1 MNFQE
6 QLQQIIQGIF
16 SQNNQSRKQGE
27 DRLAQL
33 REAQPNEFV
42 MQMLNLCRHEELKIR
57 QFAPVYL
64 RYSLSKFAPKS
75 HKNVWNQLISETK
88 ETVKLHLFQFIE
100 VEMSHIVRNQLCDTI
115 GEIGGSLYED
125 DSHNEWHNLLPTLW
139 QMFLSPNNDIIECG
153 FKILGNL
160 FMYSIDQFDK
170 HYQDLHTLFV
180 QGLASPQI
188 KIKSSTMHALGNYV
202 KYALPAQYKIFQDL
216 ISNMMKSALDIT
228 IQDQSLGEGIMEVF
242 SNIVDSKPK
251 FLRKQ
256 FNIFFNGIYCMF
268 RESQID
274 NGVKRIGTETLL
286 SMVEKFPGLFKF
298 EKIYLMQVVEMIF
311 YHMIQIS
318 STITDEW
325 MKPPEGFNDDIE
337 QDEDCETTRFG
348 MSSIDRLIES
358 LGRKEM
364 LPLLNPIVSELLRH
378 QDWRCKHAAIMALSQ
393 VGEYIDQ
400 VTDIKS
406 TIELILPMLN
416 DSNSMIRY
424 AVCHAIG
431 QIADDMKPKFQESY
445 LHIVVP
451 QFLNRL
457 TLEDV
462 PRVNSHILAALT
474 NFVEG
479 TEKGIEAYL
488 PNLIQLSIKFL
499 NIGISIEKENA
510 ISVIA
515 ATAESSKLF
524 FIPYV
529 NELLPLLFQ
538 IFSTHQT
545 KQYRQLKG
553 QAIETITLIASAV
566 GEQVFLPFLQQTVQ
580 ILIQVQTSN
589 LEAIDPQKS
598 YVLSGWQRLALVCPQ
613 QLAKYLGEIV
623 PSLFKLI
630 QQVFNINTT
639 ESNKKKELL
648 TYDNEEAEVAIH
660 MLSVFIEELKQS
672 FFPFVEKCI
681 ELIVPLS
688 QFNSDETI
696 RSAACKCLVSLVK
709 VVKETNNS
717 QQLMNGAKYFLGIIL
732 EAAFKES
739 DPSVIIEQIDC
750 IKQIIDIVSSPFMT
764 TEEVSELSDKLFKLL
779 LESDKRRAQNE
790 NLAKEEDVDEDEK
803 NAIKEQTET
812 EENLHGKIAE
822 CIGSLFESHKELVLP
837 LSEVICN
844 QILQK
849 VLDQPKFVKMH
860 QFGLSLLDYI
870 VEYFGFPY
878 IQKHF
883 IDFAQVLTIYA
894 VDPICSVRQ
903 AAVYGIGVMA
913 TNTPQEL
920 YLQVSQ
926 SLIKAVVDSLKAQK
940 NEDEN
945 EKQFGLARDHSISA
959 LGKILKSQP
968 QSLGQDLVWGFETWL
983 YLLPLQYDKRQ
994 AHFQHNLLA
1003 EFIIQ
1008 KGGYFVNG
1016 KSENA
1021 FHILKVLAN
1030 CYKSKWST
1038 ISLDSQ
1044 IVNALR
1050 VFEQLDSVK
1059 VFLQQ
1064 IFLKLSPEDQKKLL
1078 EIPK

>member
-1 MNFQE
+1 MNFQD

-27 DRLAQL
+27 DQLAQL

-64 RYSLSKFAPKS
+64 RYSLSRFAPKS
-75 HKNVWNQLISETK
+75 HKNVWNQLIVETK

-100 VEMSHIVRNQLCDTI
+100 VENSHIVRNQLCDTI
-115 GEIGGSLYED
+115 GEIGGSLYEND
-125 DSHNEWHNLLPTLW
+125 NHNEWPNLLPTLW
-139 QMFLSPNNDIIECG
+139 QMFLSSNNDIIECG

-170 HYQDLHTLFV
+170 YQQDLHTLFV
-180 QGLASPQI
+180 QGLVSPQI
-188 KIKSSTMHALGNYV
+188 KIKSSTMHALGNYI
-202 KYALPAQYKIFQDL
+202 KYSLPTQYKIFQDL
-216 ISNMMKSALDIT
+216 ISNMMKSALEIT

-256 FNIFFNGIYCMF
+256 FNIFFNGIYSMF
-268 RESQID
+268 RESQIE

-311 YHMIQIS
+311 FHMIQIS

-358 LGRKEM
+358 LGKKEM

-378 QDWRCKHAAIMALSQ
+378 QDWRCKHAAIMGLSQ
-393 VGEYIDQ
+393 VGEYIDNI
-400 VTDIKS
+400 VDIKS

-416 DSNSMIRY
+416 DNNSMIRY

-457 TLEDV
+457 TVEDV

-499 NIGISIEKENA
+499 NTGISIEKENA

-566 GEQVFLPFLQQTVQ
+566 GEQVFLPFLEQTVQ

-613 QLAKYLGEIV
+613 QLAKYLGQIV
-623 PSLFKLI
+623 PSLFQLI
-630 QQVFNINTT
+630 QQVFNINTK
-639 ESNKKKELL
+639 ESNKELH

-681 ELIVPLS
+681 QLIVPLS
-688 QFNSDETI
+688 QFNSDENI

-709 VVKETNNS
+709 NVKETNNS
-717 QQLMNGAKYFLGIIL
+717 QQLINGAKYFLGIIL

-739 DPSVIIEQIDC
+739 DPSVIIQQIDC
-750 IKQIIDIVSSPFMT
+750 IKEIIDIVSQPFMT
-764 TEEVSELSDKLFKLL
+764 TEEVTELSDKVFKLL
-779 LESDKRRAQNE
+779 LESDKRRAENE

-803 NAIKEQTET
+803 NAIKEDTET

-822 CIGSLFESHKELVLP
+822 CIGSLFKTHKEFVLP
-837 LSEVICN
+837 LYEIICN

-849 VLDQPKFVKMH
+849 VLDQHKSAKMH
-860 QFGLSLLDYI
+860 QFGLCLIDYMI
-870 VEYFGFPY
+870 EFLGFPY
-878 IQKHF
+878 IQNHF
-883 IDFAQVLTIYA
+883 IDLAQALTIYA
-894 VDPICSVRQ
+894 VDKICSVRQ
-903 AAVYGIGVMA
+903 VAVYGIGLMA
-913 TNTPQEL
+913 INTPQEL

-926 SLIKAVVDSLKAQK
+926 SLLKALVDSLKAQK
-940 NEDEN
+940 DQDDN
-945 EKQFGLARDHSISA
+945 EKHFGQARDHSISA
-959 LGKILKSQP
+959 LGKIIKSQP
-968 QSLGQDLVWGFETWL
+968 QSLGQDLIQGIETWL
-983 YLLPLQYDKRQ
+983 YLLPLHYDKKQ
-994 AHFQHNLLA
+994 AYIQHNLLA

-1008 KGGYFVNG
+1008 NGEQFVNG
-1016 KSENA
+1016 KSDNA
-1021 FHILKVLAN
+1021 LQILKVFAN
-1030 CYKSKWST
+1030 CYKSKFST
-1038 ISLDSQ
+1038 TFIDSQ

-1050 VFEQLDSVK
+1050 IFEQLDSVK

-1064 IFLKLSPEDQKKLL
+1064 IFQKLSPEDQKKLL
-1078 EIPK
+1078 DIPK